1 MDREANDEEQQLINL
16 LKINLGK
23 FACFGINTLINEVIP
38 SGTSLIHVSTTPST
52 PSSPSARSTSV
63 PSSES
68 GLRRRT
74 THGPHTY
81 PDPGIRVTGVSGIS
95 DTSISASENDN
106 INRSYVR
113 DYIES
118 SGSGYTFDKIEDHK
132 ARDGEPCCVICEDN
146 ASIIMFMPCNHISF
160 CKQCA
165 TLLNECPLCKKHID
179 HKIRVFVG

>member
-1 MDREANDEEQQLINL
+1 MDREANDEEQELIKL

-23 FACFGINTLINEVIP
+23 FACFGINTLINEIIP
-38 SGTSLIHVSTTPST
+38 SGTFSSPTTPIPAPI
-52 PSSPSARSTSV
+52 PSPIPPIPS
-63 PSSES
+63 S
-68 GLRRRT
+68 GLRRRAV
-74 THGPHTY
+74 HDPHTY
-81 PDPGIRVTGVSGIS
+81 SDSGIRVSGNS
-95 DTSISASENDN
+95 NTSISTSANDN

-118 SGSGYTFDKIEDHK
+118 SGSGCAFDNIEDHK
-132 ARDGEPCCVICEDN
+132 ARDGESCCIICEDN

-179 HKIRVFVG
+179 HKIRVFVR